1 MLYGNKSKQ
10 DLDRYVEKLVSTITT
25 RKSRRELYDHLKRKF
40 DMPESVAA
48 DIVTLKKDLAEFTP
62 FELFTV
68 VYCIKKETL
77 GKFFTEAEIQQ
88 LAETKMTVP
97 KIKLPLQLQML
108 KVADNQWIGATDMA
122 FIMKLREAQM
132 LNYDENEQR
141 ALQIIKRGEVEI
153 RKPFVSRKAVEEIR
167 ETMENGTYIPDAITL
182 NMTDNA
188 EYEYDNSS
196 YTLTIHSLPRD
207 MFNLIDGY
215 HRTLAMSEI
224 HQFNSEFNLPM
235 ELRIVSFT
243 RSEAEAF
250 VFQQDQK
257 TLMKKVVSDSYDP
270 NTITNRIIVRIN
282 KSPEFLLQNEINRN
296 GGKIDQ
302 ARLAKLIA
310 HYYLQDSVRKADQPK
325 VITTVASELIKKFNE
340 LLEQVPELMDGMN
353 VQQLCTAMFVFSKP
367 IDAASYGEVFRYL
380 LSDLSSEEKGSIIV
394 DSSGRVRRKGIN
406 ILEDKYSKWR

>member
-48 DIVTLKKDLAEFTP
+48 DIITLKKDMAEFTP
-62 FELFTV
+62 FELFAV

-141 ALQIIKRGEVEI
+141 ALQIIKRGEIEI

-167 ETMENGTYIPDAITL
+167 EAMENGTYIPDAITL

-196 YTLTIHSLPRD
+196 CTLSIYSLPRD

-310 HYYLQDSVRKADQPK
+310 HYYLQDPVRKADQPK

-394 DSSGRVRRKGIN
+394 DSFGRVRRKGIN

>member
-48 DIVTLKKDLAEFTP
+48 DIVTLKKDMAEFTP
-62 FELFTV
+62 FELFAI
-68 VYCIKKETL
+68 VYCVKKETL

-141 ALQIIKRGEVEI
+141 ALQIIKRGEIEI

-167 ETMENGTYIPDAITL
+167 EAMENGTYIPDAITL

-188 EYEYDNSS
+188 EYEYDNGSC
-196 YTLTIHSLPRD
+196 TLSIYSLPRD

-224 HQFNSEFNLPM
+224 NQFNPEFNLPM

-310 HYYLQDSVRKADQPK
+310 HYYLQDPVRKADQPK
-325 VITTVASELIKKFNE
+325 VITTIASELIKKFNE

-353 VQQLCTAMFVFSKP
+353 VQQLCVAMFVFSKP
-367 IDAASYGEVFRYL
+367 IDAASYGEAFRYL

-394 DSSGRVRRKGIN
+394 DSFGRVRRKGIN

>member
-48 DIVTLKKDLAEFTP
+48 DIVTLKKDMAEFTP
-62 FELFTV
+62 FELFAV
-68 VYCIKKETL
+68 LYCVKKETL

-108 KVADNQWIGATDMA
+108 KVADNQGIGATDMA
-122 FIMKLREAQM
+122 FIMKRREAQM

-167 ETMENGTYIPDAITL
+167 EAMENGTYIPDAITL

-196 YTLTIHSLPRD
+196 CTLSIYSLPRD

-224 HQFNSEFNLPM
+224 HQFNAEFNLPM

-310 HYYLQDSVRKADQPK
+310 YYYLQDPVRKADQPK
-325 VITTVASELIKKFNE
+325 VIITVASELIKKFNE

-353 VQQLCTAMFVFSKP
+353 VQQLCAAMFVFSKP
-367 IDAASYGEVFRYL
+367 IDAVSYGEAFRYL
-380 LSDLSSEEKGSIIV
+380 LSDLSAEEKGSIIV
-394 DSSGRVRRKGIN
+394 DSFGRVRRKGIN

>member
-48 DIVTLKKDLAEFTP
+48 DIVTLKKDMAEFTP
-62 FELFTV
+62 FELFAV
-68 VYCIKKETL
+68 LYCVKKETL

-141 ALQIIKRGEVEI
+141 ALQIIKRGEIEI

-167 ETMENGTYIPDAITL
+167 EAMENGTYIPDAITL

-188 EYEYDNSS
+188 EYEYDNSAC
-196 YTLTIHSLPRD
+196 TLSIYSLPRD

-224 HQFNSEFNLPM
+224 HQFNAEFNLPM

-310 HYYLQDSVRKADQPK
+310 YYYLQDPVRKADQPK

-353 VQQLCTAMFVFSKP
+353 VQQLCAAMFVFSKP
-367 IDAASYGEVFRYL
+367 IDAFSYGEAFRYL

-394 DSSGRVRRKGIN
+394 DSFGRVRRKGIN
-406 ILEDKYSKWR
+406 ILEGKYSKWR

>member
-48 DIVTLKKDLAEFTP
+48 DIVTLKKDMAEFTP
-62 FELFTV
+62 FELFAV
-68 VYCIKKETL
+68 VYCVKKETL

-141 ALQIIKRGEVEI
+141 ALQIIKRGEIEI

-167 ETMENGTYIPDAITL
+167 EAMENGTYIPDAITL

-188 EYEYDNSS
+188 EYEYDNGSC
-196 YTLTIHSLPRD
+196 TLSIYSLPRD

-224 HQFNSEFNLPM
+224 HQFNAEFNLPM
-235 ELRIVSFT
+235 ELRVVAFT
-243 RSEAEAF
+243 RDEAEAF

-257 TLMKKVVSDSYDP
+257 TLMKKVVSDSFDP

-282 KSPEFLLQNEINRN
+282 KSPEFLLQNEITRN

-302 ARLAKLIA
+302 ARLAKLIT
-310 HYYLQDSVRKADQPK
+310 HYYLPEPVRKADQPK
-325 VITTVASELIKKFNE
+325 VITTVASELIKKFNK

-353 VQQLCTAMFVFSKP
+353 IQQLCAAMFVFSKP
-367 IDAASYGEVFRYL
+367 IDTASYGEAFRYL
-380 LSDLSSEEKGSIIV
+380 LSDLSSEEKSSIIV
-394 DSSGRVRRKGIN
+394 DSFGRVRRKGIN

>member
-48 DIVTLKKDLAEFTP
+48 DIVTLKKDMAEFTP
-62 FELFTV
+62 FELFAV

-88 LAETKMTVP
+88 LAGTKMTVP

-141 ALQIIKRGEVEI
+141 ALQIIKRGEIEI

-167 ETMENGTYIPDAITL
+167 EAMENGTYIPDAITL
-182 NMTDNA
+182 NMTDSA

-196 YTLTIHSLPRD
+196 CTLSIYSLPRD

-224 HQFNSEFNLPM
+224 HQFNAEFNLPM

-296 GGKIDQ
+296 GVKIDQ
-302 ARLAKLIA
+302 TRLAKLIA
-310 HYYLQDSVRKADQPK
+310 HYYLQDPVRKADQPK

-353 VQQLCTAMFVFSKP
+353 IQQLCVAMFVFSKP
-367 IDAASYGEVFRYL
+367 IDAASYGEAFRYL
-380 LSDLSSEEKGSIIV
+380 LSDLSSEEKSSIIV
-394 DSSGRVRRKGIN
+394 DSFGRVRRKGIN